1 VSSPSATARA
11 PARARTPYEAGKTS
25 RDPGRLFNVAVDL
38 ATGLWLTVVDKSQVF
53 ALRLSRR
60 KFAKNPIDL
69 NRCKFSIDA
78 GFPRANGR
86 ARRVHHFETIP
97 DALWKPRVHHS
108 QRMGRL
114 AVGENPADGRS
125 LAAKLCTLAFA

>member
-1 VSSPSATARA
+1 
-11 PARARTPYEAGKTS
+11 
-25 RDPGRLFNVAVDL
+25 
-38 ATGLWLTVVDKSQVF
+38 VF

-78 GFPRANGR
+78 GFSQANGR
-86 ARRVHHFETIP
+86 VRRVHHFETIA
-97 DALWKPRVHHS
+97 DALSKPCVHHS
-108 QRMGRL
+108 QRMSGL

-125 LAAKLCTLAFA
+125 LAAKPFTLAFA